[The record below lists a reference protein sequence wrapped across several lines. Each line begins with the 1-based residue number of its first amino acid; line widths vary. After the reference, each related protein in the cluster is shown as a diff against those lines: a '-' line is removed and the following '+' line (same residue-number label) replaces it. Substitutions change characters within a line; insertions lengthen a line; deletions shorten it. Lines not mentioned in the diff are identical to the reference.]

1 VRGFFCCRWRPHRKS
16 ARIACGQ
23 NVDTLTVLPPL
34 LELVFDTCQSG
45 GAVGLGRTARSPW
58 QFKKA
63 MKSLSRAQGLFVLGA
78 PAAGE
83 EAQEVDELGAGRA
96 N

>member
-1 VRGFFCCRWRPHRKS
+1 
-16 ARIACGQ
+16 
-23 NVDTLTVLPPL
+23 
-34 LELVFDTCQSG
+34 
-45 GAVGLGRTARSPW
+45 
-58 QFKKA
+58 